1 MLEPVFF
8 GLGVVNSLALIVV
21 FVVRKRRLDLIER
34 HGWLY
39 LLLAIP
45 AAYAI
50 VLVQQEGK
58 AVQYTIFLGIFL
70 AFLAIEALYD
80 WILKIPFRQHMD
92 WRLLVPYLA
101 LYFASNYGFVAMAWK
116 ESVLGGGLMLGLFVV
131 QILANTLT
139 HPRG

>member
-1 MLEPVFF
+1 MLEPVFL
-8 GLGVVNSLALIVV
+8 GLGVLNSLALIAV
-21 FVVRKRRLDLIER
+21 FVVRQRRLDLIER
-34 HGWLY
+34 LGWLY

-50 VLVQQEGK
+50 VLVQLEGK
-58 AVQYTIFLGIFL
+58 AVQYTIFLGIFV

-80 WILKIPFRQHMD
+80 WILRIPFRAHMD
-92 WRLLVPYLA
+92 WCQLVPYLA
-101 LYFASNYGFVAMAWK
+101 LYFASNYGFVAMAW
-116 ESVLGGGLMLGLFVV
+116 EQSVVGGGVMLGLFVV